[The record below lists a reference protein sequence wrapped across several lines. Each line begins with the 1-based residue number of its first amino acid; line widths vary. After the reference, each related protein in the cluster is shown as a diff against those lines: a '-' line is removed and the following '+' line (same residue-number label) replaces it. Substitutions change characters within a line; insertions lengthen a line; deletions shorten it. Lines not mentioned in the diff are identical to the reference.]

1 MIFVDWKG
9 GGGKKVTLKRG
20 GGVHMIIVL
29 RREFYT
35 VYVQLSVRWSSDK
48 LIIIEGNALMHR

>member
-1 MIFVDWKG
+1 
-9 GGGKKVTLKRG
+9 
-20 GGVHMIIVL
+20 MIIVL
-29 RREFYT
+29 RRELYT